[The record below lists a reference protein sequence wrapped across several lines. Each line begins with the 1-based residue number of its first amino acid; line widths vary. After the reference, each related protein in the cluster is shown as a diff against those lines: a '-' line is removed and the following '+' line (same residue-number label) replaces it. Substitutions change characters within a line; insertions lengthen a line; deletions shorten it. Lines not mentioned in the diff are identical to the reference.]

1 MSGIPRKHARSLQR
15 RPSLAFS
22 FGHIPGAYVAPSTGK
37 AVIASPS
44 RPLCGL
50 VSELCLRKR
59 PSFLASRRFAQEN
72 PTQYFNDLFE
82 LADRTPDAL
91 LLACSFHKSSY
102 SCIQLILRGI
112 SHRISCYFLELIDQE
127 KNFSQRASRTTWDPA
142 NDTKRA
148 SGTRSVTGR
157 VLASLSCLKPSG
169 KFEG

>member
-1 MSGIPRKHARSLQR
+1 VSGIPRKHTRSLQR

-22 FGHIPGAYVAPSTGK
+22 FGHIPGACVAPSTGK

-50 VSELCLRKR
+50 VSELCFRKR

-72 PTQYFNDLFE
+72 PTPYINDLIE
-82 LADRTPDAL
+82 LADRTPDVV

-102 SCIQLILRGI
+102 SCIQLILLGI

-127 KNFSQRASRTTWDPA
+127 NNFSQRASRTTWDPA

-148 SGTRSVTGR
+148 SGQAAFW
-157 VLASLSCLKPSG
+157 LA
-169 KFEG
+169 